1 MFVSSRRVVRAAREV
16 GMSQNP
22 VLKADEALMRNDEYR
37 RLNQQHHEYEQRLV
51 ALTDKPILSD
61 DEQMEETKLKKMKL
75 QLKDRM
81 EALARQI
88 RAGAQPAH

>member
-1 MFVSSRRVVRAAREV
+1 MP
-16 GMSQNP
+16 QNP
-22 VLKADEALMRNDEYR
+22 VLKADEVLMQNDEYR

-51 ALTDKPILSD
+51 ALTGKPVLSD

-88 RAGAQPAH
+88 RAGAQAAQ